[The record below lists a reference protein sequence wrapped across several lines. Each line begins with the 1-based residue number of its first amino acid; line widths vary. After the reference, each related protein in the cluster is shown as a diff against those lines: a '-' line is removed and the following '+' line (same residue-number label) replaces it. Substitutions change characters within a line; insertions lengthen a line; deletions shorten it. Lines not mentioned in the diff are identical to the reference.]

1 MVLEDYTLKH
11 VWGPKTQQAYPFKGS
26 RQDSDPDQGSR
37 RHLHISGIQPR
48 GNSHGLLVKGR
59 ERAGG
64 KLPERF
70 SQRQKKPDPGQ
81 ALRPFLRSCLFS
93 SRSHKDC
100 SVRDPPSGIAKSRG
114 DRSALAQPGSHTI
127 QTRGLNRSLI
137 RLRDPIKDPTD
148 MQSEYSQGME
158 EGMSE
163 MSISMHVHD
172 KTRRYSST
180 REKQT
185 RLLQYKQ
192 VQ

>member
-1 MVLEDYTLKH
+1 MLPWGTCDSKVLKGGTFTALFRNLDGFRGLYTETRL
-11 VWGPKTQQAYPFKGS
+11 GPS
-26 RQDSDPDQGSR
+26 DSDPDQGSR
-37 RHLHISGIQPR
+37 RSLHISGIQPR

-59 ERAGG
+59 ERPGG

-93 SRSHKDC
+93 SRSHRDC

-148 MQSEYSQGME
+148 
-158 EGMSE
+158 
-163 MSISMHVHD
+163 V
-172 KTRRYSST
+172 
-180 REKQT
+180 
-185 RLLQYKQ
+185 
-192 VQ
+192 

>member
-11 VWGPKTQQAYPFKGS
+11 VWGPQIQTPIKAPVAASTSRLSNPGSFTQWVSPLS
-26 RQDSDPDQGSR
+26 R
-37 RHLHISGIQPR
+37 
-48 GNSHGLLVKGR
+48 LLVKGR

-64 KLPERF
+64 RFPECF

-93 SRSHKDC
+93 SRSHKEC

-114 DRSALAQPGSHTI
+114 FLSALAQPGSHTI

-148 MQSEYSQGME
+148 
-158 EGMSE
+158 
-163 MSISMHVHD
+163 V
-172 KTRRYSST
+172 
-180 REKQT
+180 
-185 RLLQYKQ
+185 
-192 VQ
+192 

>member
-11 VWGPKTQQAYPFKGS
+11 VWGPQ
-26 RQDSDPDQGSR
+26 
-37 RHLHISGIQPR
+37 IQTPIKAPVATSTTR
-48 GNSHGLLVKGR
+48 CGLM
-59 ERAGG
+59 
-64 KLPERF
+64 PSTTERF

-148 MQSEYSQGME
+148 
-158 EGMSE
+158 
-163 MSISMHVHD
+163 V
-172 KTRRYSST
+172 
-180 REKQT
+180 
-185 RLLQYKQ
+185 
-192 VQ
+192 